1 MIRNLI
7 IDLGGVIVPLS
18 IANTI
23 KKLQALN
30 IQENNYEKIPLF
42 EKFEIG
48 EITADEFLNTVKKKY
63 PHISI
68 EQFLEAWNAMLLP
81 VNKSKIDELKEL
93 QKHFDT
99 YLLSNTNP
107 IHIEHIYKQ
116 LNNDFDLQNLNS
128 LFTKVYLSYNYNMRK
143 PNPAFFK
150 LILAENNLNA
160 AETLFIDDT
169 KQHIDAADKLGLKT
183 YLFQPQKDNLL
194 TVINQF
200 TQ

>member
-1 MIRNLI
+1 
-7 IDLGGVIVPLS
+7 
-18 IANTI
+18 
-23 KKLQALN
+23 
-30 IQENNYEKIPLF
+30 
-42 EKFEIG
+42 
-48 EITADEFLNTVKKKY
+48 
-63 PHISI
+63 
-68 EQFLEAWNAMLLP
+68 
-81 VNKSKIDELKEL
+81 
-93 QKHFDT
+93 
-99 YLLSNTNP
+99 
-107 IHIEHIYKQ
+107 
-116 LNNDFDLQNLNS
+116 
-128 LFTKVYLSYNYNMRK
+128 MRK

>member
-30 IQENNYEKIPLF
+30 IQENNYEKMPLF

-48 EITADEFLNTVKKKY
+48 EITADEFLNTIKKKY
-63 PHISI
+63 PKFSI

-93 QKHFDT
+93 QRHFNT

-116 LNNDFDLQNLNS
+116 LNNDFELQNLNS

>member
-1 MIRNLI
+1 
-7 IDLGGVIVPLS
+7 
-18 IANTI
+18 
-23 KKLQALN
+23 
-30 IQENNYEKIPLF
+30 
-42 EKFEIG
+42 
-48 EITADEFLNTVKKKY
+48 
-63 PHISI
+63 
-68 EQFLEAWNAMLLP
+68 MLLP

-93 QKHFDT
+93 LKHFAT

-116 LNNDFDLQNLNS
+116 LNNDFELQNLNS

-169 KQHIDAADKLGLKT
+169 KQHIDVADKLGLKT